1 MNGRHV
7 RPDLARIV
15 LWVPI
20 EVRYGDFDVQGHV
33 NNVGYFT
40 YFEQARVE
48 FFSQL
53 RGRAREE
60 AAPTTEDGATSA
72 GTALGPE
79 DIPFVVISA
88 EAVYRRP
95 ITVLAPVVVGLDCAR
110 LTHTSMDLRY
120 VLCDQPGGT
129 LYASGATTIT
139 SVDQQS
145 GRPRALPGWARQAAE
160 VLLRPVDDGAA
171 ETSRQRA

>member
-33 NNVGYFT
+33 NNVRYFT

-53 RGRAREE
+53 RAREE
-60 AAPTTEDGATSA
+60 AAPTAGA
-72 GTALGPE
+72 ALGPE
-79 DIPFVVISA
+79 DIPFVVVRA

-95 ITVLAPVVVGLDCAR
+95 ITAFAPVVVGLDCAR

-120 VLCDQPGGT
+120 AVCDQPGGT

-145 GRPRALPGWARQAAE
+145 GRPRALPGWARQGAE
-160 VLLRPVDDGAA
+160 ALLGPVGDGAA
-171 ETSRQRA
+171 GTSGQPA

>member
-1 MNGRHV
+1 MNGRQV

-33 NNVGYFT
+33 NNVRYFT

-53 RGRAREE
+53 RARAREE
-60 AAPTTEDGATSA
+60 AVPTAQDGVPTAQDGVPTA
-72 GTALGPE
+72 GAALGPE
-79 DIPFVVISA
+79 DIPFVVIRA

-110 LTHTSMDLRY
+110 LPPTSMDLRY
-120 VLCDQPGGT
+120 AGCGHP
-129 LYASGATTIT
+129 
-139 SVDQQS
+139 
-145 GRPRALPGWARQAAE
+145 
-160 VLLRPVDDGAA
+160 
-171 ETSRQRA
+171 